1 MRSPAASAP
10 PEVPTSAAPTR
21 AVCARDRL
29 AEIGGHAGG
38 PSRRLWLQAG
48 LAALANLGAGPA
60 LAAPVQRGD
69 RVPWPELRLLDGTRW
84 ARADD
89 HAVVVVFWSLNCP
102 FCLRHNAHV
111 TRLRERAAGQRLQVL
126 TAAREREPE
135 AVQRHLARHGHRFDV
150 TLDTLA
156 LASVLSLRRLSP
168 LTVTVDRQGR
178 LLQLIPG
185 EMAEDDVME
194 LLRLAA

>member
-1 MRSPAASAP
+1 MTVRPG
-10 PEVPTSAAPTR
+10 APTDAAR
-21 AVCARDRL
+21 HALVCAGDRQ
-29 AEIGGHAGG
+29 AEPCRHIGG
-38 PSRRLWLQAG
+38 PTRRQWLQAG
-48 LAALANLGAGPA
+48 LGALAGLGAGPA
-60 LAAPVQRGD
+60 RAAPVQPGG
-69 RVPWPELRLLDGTRW
+69 RVPWPEVRLLDGTRW
-84 ARADD
+84 TRADD
-89 HAVVVVFWSLNCP
+89 HAVVVVFWSLSCP

-126 TAAREREPE
+126 TAVREREPD

-150 TLDTLA
+150 TLDTPA
-156 LASVLSLRRLSP
+156 LASVLSPRRLSP

-178 LLQLIPG
+178 LLQVIPG